1 VHELSN
7 VLFYLSKSGF
17 CCSLFSNVMSSYLF
31 FGVVMSLIISAF
43 KSNFGSSSLPVVF
56 VCFFNMRFLFYFCF
70 VVVLF
75 ACFCMLCFCF
85 VYVLLFVCICYVFLF
100 FPFLRVGRFVFVICI
115 YFCKLVSLTLPVFEW
130 GSFFSYL

>member
-56 VCFFNMRFLFYFCF
+56 VCFLMCVFCCFILLFLLFYLFC
-70 VVVLF
+70 L
-75 ACFCMLCFCF
+75 
-85 VYVLLFVCICYVFLF
+85 YIVFLF
-100 FPFLRVGRFVFVICI
+100 CFRIIICLFLLCLSLFPFSYGGEDC
-115 YFCKLVSLTLPVFEW
+115 FC
-130 GSFFSYL
+130 YLYLFPQTGVPNSSGF